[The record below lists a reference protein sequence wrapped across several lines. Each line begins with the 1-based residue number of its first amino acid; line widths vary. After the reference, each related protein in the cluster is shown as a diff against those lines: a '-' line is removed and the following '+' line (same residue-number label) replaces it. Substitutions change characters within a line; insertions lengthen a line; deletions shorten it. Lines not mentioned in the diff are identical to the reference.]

1 MKSEKDFEASNRF
14 IFFSRVYFSP
24 FKNTQCP
31 IDDDDDDDDDDDA
44 GDDDD
49 DKMPSDKKKA
59 SSVSLFLSHPQ
70 NFSLSTLIVGQSL
83 CVCRDNCLSVSPFSQ
98 DDGGG

>member
-31 IDDDDDDDDDDDA
+31 TDDDDEAGDDDDDA
-44 GDDDD
+44 GDDAGDNDDDDAGGDDDDD
-49 DKMPSDKKKA
+49 DKDDCPL
-59 SSVSLFLSHPQ
+59 SSVRTSDDEDFRVPKKRSIFPSFL
-70 NFSLSTLIVGQSL
+70 TVVVKI
-83 CVCRDNCLSVSPFSQ
+83 
-98 DDGGG
+98 